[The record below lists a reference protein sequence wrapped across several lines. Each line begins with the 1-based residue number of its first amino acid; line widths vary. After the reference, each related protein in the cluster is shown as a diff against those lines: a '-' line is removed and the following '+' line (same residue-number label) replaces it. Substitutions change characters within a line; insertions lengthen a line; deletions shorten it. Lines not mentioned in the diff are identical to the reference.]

1 MMARSQISLPP
12 ELQRRA
18 QKRAAE
24 LGISFA
30 EYVRRLLGRDLGEQ
44 PVGDEA
50 ASLFDLGDSGGSDVS
65 TEKHRYIGEAF
76 EASR

>member
-1 MMARSQISLPP
+1 MARSQISLSP

-30 EYVRRLLGRDLGEQ
+30 EYVRRLVDRDLGEQ
-44 PVGDEA
+44 GGGEQP

-65 TEKHRYIGEAF
+65 TGKARYLGEAF
-76 EASR
+76 GASR